1 MSVLDCFVTLSL
13 RIAATE
19 KKVQNSTARYFSSK
33 QVSDQFHFIACLGTW
48 KLKLQLEIEIEEVPI
63 YKFNSYL
70 VQAISWRVSK

>member
-33 QVSDQFHFIACLGTW
+33 QVSDQFHFIACLGT
-48 KLKLQLEIEIEEVPI
+48 
-63 YKFNSYL
+63 
-70 VQAISWRVSK
+70 